1 MTEPGYNRAREALI
15 TAAIVVGVLAL
26 WYLAAGLVAA
36 GDDPL
41 ANSKLPYPHVI
52 VERFFD
58 DFDEV
63 MSAAWTSLSTALLG
77 FAIGTAVG
85 IVLSVVMVQAAWIE
99 SAVMPYLLAAQ
110 MVPMIAL
117 VPISQTVFKNDTAT
131 RLFISAFI
139 TFFSVTV
146 AVVRGLKAAPPP
158 ARELMRSYN
167 AGRLRTLRYLDLPA
181 AMPMLFSGLRVA
193 APLSLVGSVLVDLM
207 GGSQGLG
214 YLMLAAQTFGP
225 AQATLV
231 WVAMFVLLALG
242 FLLAQAVVLAEK
254 VLAPWQPAMR
264 QGGGH

>member
-1 MTEPGYNRAREALI
+1 MTDRHNRIREAAI
-15 TAAIVVGVLAL
+15 TVAIVIGVLGL
-26 WYLAAGLVAA
+26 WYLAAAAVAA

-52 VERFFD
+52 VERFLD
-58 DFDEV
+58 DFSDV
-63 MSAAWTSLSTALLG
+63 MSAAWTSLSTAMLG

-85 IVLSVVMVQAAWIE
+85 VVLSVVMVQAAWIE

-131 RLFISAFI
+131 RLFIAAFI

-146 AVVRGLKAAPPP
+146 AVVRGLKSAPPP

-254 VLAPWQPAMR
+254 FLAPWQPAMR
-264 QGGGH
+264 KGGN

>member
-1 MTEPGYNRAREALI
+1 MAERNRVREHAI
-15 TAAIVVGVLAL
+15 TAAIVLAVLAL
-26 WYLAAGLVAA
+26 WYAVAALVAA

-41 ANSKLPYPHVI
+41 ANAKLPYPHVI
-52 VERFFD
+52 VDRFLS
-58 DFDEV
+58 DFGEV
-63 MSAAWTSLSTALLG
+63 MEAAWTSLSTALMG

-85 IVLSVVMVQAAWIE
+85 VVLSVVMVQAAWVE
-99 SAVMPYLLAAQ
+99 SALMPYLLAAQ
-110 MVPMIAL
+110 MIPMIAL

-131 RLFISAFI
+131 RLFIAAFI

-146 AVVRGLKAAPPP
+146 AVVRGLKSAPPP
-158 ARELMRSYN
+158 ARELMKSYN

-207 GGSQGLG
+207 GGSTGLG

-225 AQATLV
+225 AQAPLV

-242 FLLAQAVVLAEK
+242 FLLAQAVILAEK
-254 VLAPWQPAMR
+254 ILAPWQPAMR
-264 QGGGH
+264 QGGR

>member
-1 MTEPGYNRAREALI
+1 MPDRNRLREHAI
-15 TAAIVVGVLAL
+15 TAAIVIGVFAV
-26 WYLAAGLVAA
+26 WYLAAALVAA

-52 VERFFD
+52 VERFTD
-58 DFDEV
+58 DFSDV

-85 IVLSVVMVQAAWIE
+85 LVLSVFMVQAAWAE
-99 SAVMPYLLAAQ
+99 SAIMPYLLAAQ
-110 MVPMIAL
+110 MIPMIAL
-117 VPISQTVFKNDTAT
+117 VPIAQTVFKSDTAT

-146 AVVRGLKAAPPP
+146 AVVRGLKSAPPP
-158 ARELMRSYN
+158 ARELMKSYN

-225 AQATLV
+225 AQAPLV

-242 FLLAQAVVLAEK
+242 FLLAQAVILAEK
-254 VLAPWQPAMR
+254 ILAPWQPAMR
-264 QGGGH
+264 EGSR